1 VKATQNNTPNDVDKK
16 GSSMK
21 VEVKKVDALNREMRF
36 EIPREK
42 VSEAMD
48 AVYTEIGKHAKIK
61 GFRPGKVPRHILVT
75 SHGQLAKDET
85 IKKIIPQAYHDGV
98 SQHQLN
104 PIDLP
109 EITEVNLKDGVLT
122 FTATLDI
129 RPEVKVSKYKGLDVE
144 RKKNEVSE
152 EEVQKTLD
160 FFKKGR
166 TDQEVTIDDNF
177 AKGMGFPS
185 LEDFKTALKRQLEF
199 DRDRN
204 NRMDIENQIVEELI
218 KNAKL
223 IVPQSLVKR
232 QLYHRLNESLR
243 RLKAQGLNDAE
254 LKKKEEEL
262 RTQLE
267 PAVEREVRV
276 YLILEEIGKLE
287 NITVA
292 DQNES
297 LPGKVMEFLLKEAA
311 WKDPK

>member
-1 VKATQNNTPNDVDKK
+1 
-16 GSSMK
+16 MK
-21 VEVKKVDALNREMRF
+21 VEVKKVDALKREMKF

-42 VSEAMD
+42 VSAAMD

-129 RPEVKVSKYKGLDVE
+129 RPEIKLGKYKGIDVE
-144 RKKNEVSE
+144 RKKNDVTDE
-152 EEVQKTLD
+152 EIQKTLD

-166 TDQEVTIDDNF
+166 GEGEVAIDDNF

-185 LEDFKTALKRQLEF
+185 LEEFKTALKRQLEF
-199 DRDRN
+199 DKDRN

-232 QLYHRLNESLR
+232 QLYHRLNEALK
-243 RLKAQGLNDAE
+243 RLKSQGLKDEE
-254 LKKKEEEL
+254 LKAKAEEL
-262 RTQLE
+262 QKQLE
-267 PAVEREVRV
+267 PAVERDVKI
-276 YLILEEIGKLE
+276 YLILEEIAKLE
-287 NITVA
+287 NITA
-292 DQNES
+292 AEANEN
-297 LPGKVMEFLLKEAA
+297 LPGKVIEFLLKEANWQEA
-311 WKDPK
+311 K